1 MDGEA
6 GFVGMTMAEKI
17 IARAAGRETARPGEF
32 VWADV
37 DTAMMDDLLGPRVV
51 IADQIKRLGDRIWDK
66 EKVVIISDHYSPAA
80 TISQAEILRFTRDW
94 AKEYGIGRYYEG
106 LGPCHQVLAEMGFD
120 IPGTLMVGTDSH
132 TTTAGAFGCF
142 GTGIGSTEMLG
153 VLVSG
158 QIWLRVPE
166 TMLFVWEG
174 ALRPGVYAKDLILR
188 TIKAIGQAGAT
199 YKVMEFAGSAI
210 EALAVDERMTITNMA
225 VEAGAKAG
233 LIAPDGKVAA
243 YLAEVGAPP
252 GRPLYSDDDAVY
264 SERLTFDAS
273 ALEPQIA
280 LPHEVD
286 RVVDVTA
293 AAGEV
298 IHQAYLGSC
307 TNGRYADLA
316 EAARVLKG
324 RRVHPEVRLLV
335 SAASRSI
342 YHRALQAGIIETL
355 SAAGAMVLAPSCGAC
370 LGLHSGILARGERA
384 ISSTNRNFVG
394 RMGHK
399 EAEIFLGSPASV
411 AAAAIEGRIADPRK
425 YL

>member
-1 MDGEA
+1 M
-6 GFVGMTMAEKI
+6 GMTMAEKI
-17 IARAAGRETARPGEF
+17 IAKAAKKSTVRPGDF
-32 VWADV
+32 VWANV

-51 IADQIKRLGDRIWDK
+51 IADHIKKLGNRVWDQT
-66 EKVVIISDHYSPAA
+66 KVVIISDHYSPAA
-80 TISQAEILRFTRDW
+80 NITQAEILQFTRNW
-94 AKEYGIGRYYEG
+94 SKEYGISQYFEG
-106 LGPCHQVLAEMGFD
+106 LGPCHQVLAEKGFD

-166 TMLFVWEG
+166 TMRFVWNG
-174 ALRPGVYAKDLILR
+174 QLQTGVYAKDLILR
-188 TIKAIGQAGAT
+188 TIKEIGQAGAT
-199 YKVMEFAGSAI
+199 YKVMEFAGSCIAS
-210 EALAVDERMTITNMA
+210 LSVDERMTITNMA
-225 VEAGAKAG
+225 VEAGAKTG
-233 LIAPDGKVAA
+233 LIAPDEKVFD
-243 YLAEVGAPP
+243 YLTAIGAPK
-252 GRPLYSDDDAVY
+252 GTPLYSDLDAEY
-264 SERLTFDAS
+264 SETYEFDA
-273 ALEPQIA
+273 AVLVPQIA

-286 RVVDVTA
+286 RVVGINQV
-293 AAGEV
+293 AGET

-316 EAARVLKG
+316 EAAKILKG
-324 RRVHPEVRLLV
+324 KKVHPDVRLLV

-342 YHRALQAGIIETL
+342 YHKALREGIIETL
-355 SAAGAMVLAPSCGAC
+355 SEAGAMILAPSCGAC
-370 LGLHSGILARGERA
+370 LGLHSGILARNERA

-411 AAAAIEGRIADPRK
+411 AAAAIEGRIADPRN

>member
-1 MDGEA
+1 M
-6 GFVGMTMAEKI
+6 GMTMAEKI
-17 IARAAGRETARPGEF
+17 IARASGKSTVKPGDF
-32 VWADV
+32 VWANV

-51 IADQIKRLGDRIWDK
+51 IADQIKKLGNRVWDK

-80 TISQAEILRFTRDW
+80 NITQAEILQFTRNW
-94 AKEYGIGRYYEG
+94 AKEYGISKYYEG
-106 LGPCHQVLAEMGFD
+106 LGPCHQVLAEEGFD

-166 TMLFVWEG
+166 TMLLIWKG
-174 ALRPGVYAKDLILR
+174 KLQTGVYAKDLILR
-188 TIKAIGQAGAT
+188 SIKAIGQAGAT
-199 YKVMEFAGSAI
+199 YKVMEFTGSCI
-210 EALAVDERMTITNMA
+210 EDLTVDDRMTIANMA
-225 VEAGAKAG
+225 VEAGAKTG
-233 LIAPDGKVAA
+233 LIAPDQKVFA
-243 YLAEVGAPP
+243 YLEKIGASK
-252 GRPLYSDDDAVY
+252 GTPLYSDPDAQF
-264 SERLTFDAS
+264 SERLEFDAS
-273 ALEPQIA
+273 ELPPQIA

-286 RVVDVTA
+286 RVVDIA
-293 AAGEV
+293 EAEGEV

-316 EAARVLKG
+316 EAAKILKG
-324 RRVHPEVRLLV
+324 KKVHPDVRMLV

-342 YHRALQAGIIETL
+342 YHQALKDGIIETL
-355 SAAGAMVLAPSCGAC
+355 SEAGAMILAPSCGAC
-370 LGLHSGILARGERA
+370 LGLHSGILARAERA
-384 ISSTNRNFVG
+384 ISSTNRNFIG

-399 EAEIFLGSPASV
+399 EAEIFLASPASV
-411 AAAAIEGRIADPRK
+411 AAAAIAGKITDPRN

>member
-1 MDGEA
+1 M
-6 GFVGMTMAEKI
+6 GMTMAEKI
-17 IARAAGRETARPGEF
+17 IARASGKSSVKPGDF
-32 VWADV
+32 VWANV

-51 IADQIKRLGDRIWDK
+51 IAEQIKKLGNAIWDT

-80 TISQAEILRFTRDW
+80 NITQAEILQFTRKW
-94 AKEYGIGRYYEG
+94 AKEYGISRYYEG
-106 LGPCHQVLAEMGFD
+106 LGPCHQVLAEKGFD
-120 IPGTLMVGTDSH
+120 IPGSLMVGTDSH

-166 TMLFVWEG
+166 SILISWNG
-174 ALRPGVYAKDLILR
+174 QLQKGVYAKDLILR
-188 TIKAIGQAGAT
+188 TIKQVGQAGGT
-199 YKVMEFAGSAI
+199 YKVLEFAGKAI
-210 EALAVDERMTITNMA
+210 ESLSVDERMTITNMA
-225 VEAGAKAG
+225 VEAGAKTG
-233 LIAPDGKVAA
+233 LIAADAKAFA
-243 YLAEVGAPP
+243 YLDAIKASRGMPE
-252 GRPLYSDDDAVY
+252 YSDSDAVY
-264 SERLTFDAS
+264 SKTFSFDAS
-273 ALEPQIA
+273 TLIPQIA

-286 RVVDVTA
+286 KVVDITEA
-293 AAGEV
+293 EGEI

-307 TNGRYADLA
+307 TNGRFDDLA
-316 EAARVLKG
+316 QAAKLLKG
-324 RRVHPEVRLLV
+324 KKVHPDVRFLV

-342 YHRALQAGIIETL
+342 YHQAITAGIIETL
-355 SAAGAMVLAPSCGAC
+355 SDAGAMILAPSCGAC

-399 EAEIFLGSPASV
+399 ESDIFLASPASV
-411 AAAAIEGRIADPRK
+411 AAAAITGKITDPRQ

>member
-1 MDGEA
+1 M
-6 GFVGMTMAEKI
+6 GMTMAEKI
-17 IARAAGRETARPGEF
+17 IARAAGKEAVRPGEF

-51 IADQIKRLGDRIWDK
+51 IADHIRGLGNRIWDR

-80 TISQAEILRFTRDW
+80 TISQAEILQFTRNW
-94 AKEYGIGRYYEG
+94 AKEYAIGKYYEG

-132 TTTAGAFGCF
+132 TPTAGAFGCF

-174 ALRPGVYAKDLILR
+174 KLQPGVYAKDLILR
-188 TIKAIGQAGAT
+188 SIKEIGQAGAT
-199 YKVMEFAGSAI
+199 YKVMEFTGAAISA
-210 EALAVDERMTITNMA
+210 LSVDERMTITNMA
-225 VEAGAKAG
+225 VEAGAKTG
-233 LIAPDGKVAA
+233 LIAADEKVSA
-243 YLAEVGAPP
+243 YLAAIGASQ
-252 GRPLYSDDDAVY
+252 GTPLYSDKDAAY
-264 SERLTFDAS
+264 SDKLVFDA
-273 ALEPQIA
+273 AGLVPQIA

-286 RVVDVTA
+286 KVVDVTA

-298 IHQAYLGSC
+298 INQAYLGSC

-316 EAARVLKG
+316 EAAKVLKG
-324 RRVHPEVRLLV
+324 RKVHPEVRLLV

-342 YHRALQAGIIETL
+342 YHRAIRDGIIETL
-355 SAAGAMVLAPSCGAC
+355 SEAGAMVLAPSCGAC
-370 LGLHSGILARGERA
+370 LGLHSGILARSERA

-411 AAAAIEGRIADPRK
+411 AAAAIEGKIADPRQ
-425 YL
+425 YV

>member
-1 MDGEA
+1 M
-6 GFVGMTMAEKI
+6 GMTMAEKI
-17 IARAAGRETARPGEF
+17 IARAAGREAVRPGEF

-51 IADQIKRLGDRIWDK
+51 IADHIRRMGDRVWDR

-80 TISQAEILRFTRDW
+80 TISQAEILQFTRNW
-94 AKEYGIGRYYEG
+94 AKEYGIGKYYEG
-106 LGPCHQVLAEMGFD
+106 LGPCHQVLAEKGFD

-166 TMLFVWEG
+166 TMLFVWNG
-174 ALRPGVYAKDLILR
+174 RLQPGVYAKDLVLR
-188 TIKAIGQAGAT
+188 TIKEIGQAGAT
-199 YKVMEFAGSAI
+199 YKAMEFAGDAI
-210 EALAVDERMTITNMA
+210 TALSVDERMTITNMA

-233 LIAPDGKVAA
+233 LIAPDEKVAA
-243 YLAEVGAPP
+243 YLAAIGAPP
-252 GRPLYSDDDAVY
+252 GTPLLSDADAAY
-264 SERLTFDAS
+264 SERFTFDA
-273 ALEPQIA
+273 AELVPQIA

-286 RVVDVTA
+286 KVVDVTA

-307 TNGRYADLA
+307 TNGRFADLA

-324 RRVHPEVRLLV
+324 RKVHPEVRLLV

-342 YHRALQAGIIETL
+342 YHRAIREGIIETL
-355 SAAGAMVLAPSCGAC
+355 SEAGAMVLAPSCGAC

-411 AAAAIEGRIADPRK
+411 AAAAIEGRVTDPRK
-425 YL
+425 FLVEG

>member
-1 MDGEA
+1 M
-6 GFVGMTMAEKI
+6 GMTMAEKI
-17 IARAAGRETARPGEF
+17 IARAAGKEAVHPGEF
-32 VWADV
+32 VWANV

-51 IADQIKRLGDRIWDK
+51 IADQIKRLGNRIWDR

-94 AKEYGIGRYYEG
+94 AKEYGISRYYEG
-106 LGPCHQVLAEMGFD
+106 LGPCHQVLAEKGFD
-120 IPGTLMVGTDSH
+120 IPGTLMAGTDSH

-174 ALRPGVYAKDLILR
+174 KLGPGVYAKDLILR
-188 TIKAIGQAGAT
+188 TIKATGQAGAT
-199 YKVMEFAGSAI
+199 YKAMEFAGPAI
-210 EALAVDERMTITNMA
+210 EALSVDERMTITNMA

-233 LIAPDGKVAA
+233 LIAPDEKTAA
-243 YLAEVGAPP
+243 YLAEAGAPA
-252 GRPLYSDDDAVY
+252 GTPLYSDKDAAF
-264 SERLTFDAS
+264 SERMTFDAA

-286 RVVDVTA
+286 KVVDVAA

-307 TNGRYADLA
+307 TNGRFADLA
-316 EAARVLKG
+316 EAAKVLKG

-342 YHRALQAGIIETL
+342 YHRALQAGLIETF

-370 LGLHSGILARGERA
+370 LGLHSGILAKGERA

-411 AAAAIEGRIADPRK
+411 AAAAVEGKIVDPRM

>member
-1 MDGEA
+1 
-6 GFVGMTMAEKI
+6 MTMAEKI
-17 IARAAGRETARPGEF
+17 IARAAGRPKVQPGDF

-51 IADQIKRLGDRIWDK
+51 IAEHIKRLGDKIWDK
-66 EKVVIISDHYSPAA
+66 AKVVIISDHYSPAA
-80 TISQAEILRFTRDW
+80 TISQAEILQFTRTW
-94 AKEYGIGRYYEG
+94 AKDYGIANYFEG
-106 LGPCHQVLAEMGFD
+106 LGPCHQVLAERGFD
-120 IPGTLMVGTDSH
+120 IPGTLMVATDSH

-153 VLVSG
+153 VLVTG

-166 TMLFVWEG
+166 TLLFTWRG
-174 ALRPGVYAKDLILR
+174 TLRPGVYAKDVVLR
-188 TIKAIGQAGAT
+188 TIKEIGQAGAT
-199 YKVMEFAGSAI
+199 YKCMEFDGEAI
-210 EALAVDERMTITNMA
+210 AAMSVDDRMTIANMA

-233 LIAPDGKVAA
+233 LMASDRKVFD
-243 YLAEVGAPP
+243 YLDAIGASHGFPVT
-252 GRPLYSDDDAVY
+252 SDPDAVY
-264 SERLTFDAS
+264 ERRHSFDAS

-286 RVVDVTA
+286 KVVDIGQ

-307 TNGRYADLA
+307 TNGRYEDLA
-316 EAARVLKG
+316 EAARILKG
-324 RRVHPEVRLLV
+324 KTVHPDVRLLV
-335 SAASRSI
+335 SPASKSI
-342 YHRALQAGIIETL
+342 YHRALQSGVIETL
-355 SAAGAMVLAPSCGAC
+355 SGAGAVILAPSCGAC
-370 LGLHSGILARGERA
+370 LGLHSGILSRRERA

-399 EAEIFLGSPASV
+399 EAEIFLASPASV
-411 AAAAIEGRIADPRK
+411 AAAAITGKITDPRH

>member
-1 MDGEA
+1 M
-6 GFVGMTMAEKI
+6 GMTMAEKI
-17 IARAAGRETARPGEF
+17 IARAANKREVKPGEF
-32 VWADV
+32 VWANV

-51 IADQIKRLGDRIWDK
+51 IAEHIKRLGNQIWDK

-80 TISQAEILRFTRDW
+80 NITQAEILQFTRNW
-94 AKEYGIGRYYEG
+94 AKEYGISKYYEG
-106 LGPCHQVLAEMGFD
+106 LGPCHQVLAEKGFD

-166 TMLFVWEG
+166 TMLFVWHG
-174 ALRPGVYAKDLILR
+174 KLQKGVYAKDIILR
-188 TIKAIGQAGAT
+188 TIKEIGQAGAT
-199 YKVMEFAGSAI
+199 YKVMEFAGSCI
-210 EALAVDERMTITNMA
+210 ENLSVDERMAITNMA
-225 VEAGAKAG
+225 VEAGAKTG
-233 LIAPDGKVAA
+233 LMAPDNKVFA
-243 YLAEVGAPP
+243 YLESIGAPKGTP
-252 GRPLYSDDDAVY
+252 MYSDPDAEYAQKFEFNADTLV
-264 SERLTFDAS
+264 
-273 ALEPQIA
+273 PQIA

-286 RVVDVTA
+286 KVVDITEA
-293 AAGEV
+293 EGEV

-307 TNGRYADLA
+307 TNGRYPDLV
-316 EAARVLKG
+316 EAAKILKG
-324 RRVHPEVRLLV
+324 RKVHPDVRLLV
-335 SAASRSI
+335 SPASRSI
-342 YHRALQAGIIETL
+342 YHRAVREGIIEIL
-355 SAAGAMVLAPSCGAC
+355 SDAGAMILAPSCGAC

-399 EAEIFLGSPASV
+399 EAEIFLASPASV
-411 AAAAIEGRIADPRK
+411 AAAAIEGKITDPRK